1 MSRIREPEL
10 SPRSAL
16 CVTSQPVQP
25 AEAEAAAEAETEA
38 AAEAAAPLFQG
49 EEQGGRINGGRVA
62 ACGSASSFFTSFS
75 VVLRA
80 AGLQS
85 V

>member
-10 SPRSAL
+10 SPRSAF

-25 AEAEAAAEAETEA
+25 AAAEEEEAAE
-38 AAEAAAPLFQG
+38 APLFQG
-49 EEQGGRINGGRVA
+49 EEQGGRINGGTVVS
-62 ACGSASSFFTSFS
+62 CSSASSFFTSFS

>member
-10 SPRSAL
+10 SPRSAF

-25 AEAEAAAEAETEA
+25 AAAEEAAAEEA
-38 AAEAAAPLFQG
+38 AEAPLFQG
-49 EEQGGRINGGRVA
+49 EEQGGRINGGTVVS
-62 ACGSASSFFTSFS
+62 CSSASSFFTSFS

>member
-16 CVTSQPVQP
+16 CVTSQPIQP
-25 AEAEAAAEAETEA
+25 VEAEAEAEAAAE
-38 AAEAAAPLFQG
+38 APLFQG
-49 EEQGGRINGGRVA
+49 EEQGGRINSGRVP